1 MNPASPG
8 RPRQVQF
15 LYMLLLIGYFVLG
28 ALIMEQNQ
36 VIQNQK
42 LLIRVLYQDSAQL
55 TAYRLR
61 DGVQKYQRSH
71 PDSKH

>member
-1 MNPASPG
+1 MSSGSPR

-28 ALIMEQNQ
+28 ALIMEQNE

-42 LLIRVLYQDSAQL
+42 LLIRSLYQDSAQL

-61 DGVQKYQRSH
+61 DGIQKYQRSH